1 MKKIAA
7 VTLFALALAGCE
19 VGIRSPVAVRSP
31 ITVRPYGE
39 PAYDHRVE
47 RPRRKVVVHRYVER
61 RGRRGR
67 F

>member
-7 VTLFALALAGCE
+7 VTLAALALAGCE

-39 PAYDHRVE
+39 PAFEHHVS
-47 RPRRKVVVHRYVER
+47 RPRRKVVVHHYAR
-61 RGRRGR
+61 RNRRGR